1 MSDYR
6 SMWADLGLNLEAHD
20 ALLGVLSTVYQD
32 LYLKQ
37 PNRPA
42 GMGYFDFVVSEVHGL
57 RVKELVDHRAQGG
70 KVFGAFCVYV
80 PEEIILAA
88 GGICVGL
95 CGGAEISIP
104 AAEEVLPRNLC
115 ALIKSSFGFKL
126 AGLCPYIEVCDLV
139 VGETTCDG
147 KKKAWEL
154 LGEYVP
160 VYVLETPQRKEERD
174 YQLWFRELQAFKD
187 KVEEVTGRTVEPDAL
202 RNAVVLLNHRRAAL
216 ARLYQARQADPV
228 PISGLDA
235 LLIVQ
240 LSFFDDPARFTEK
253 LNVLCDELEER
264 VRKGE
269 GVFEKGTPRLMLA
282 GTPMAIPNW
291 KLHALIEGAGAT
303 VVCEES
309 CTGTRLITNPTE
321 ITANGLE
328 AQIEAIGRRQM
339 EVHCACFTPNEERLD
354 DIIRLARA
362 HRADGVI
369 VHNLLFCQPFNIE
382 GVKVEKALEREG
394 IPALRLETD
403 YSQEDLGQL
412 QTRLEAF
419 LEVIGK

>member
-1 MSDYR
+1 
-6 SMWADLGLNLEAHD
+6 MWADLGLNLEAHD
-20 ALLGVLSTVYQD
+20 ALLETLSAVYQD
-32 LYLKQ
+32 LYMNQ
-37 PNRPA
+37 PNRPQ
-42 GMGYFDFVVSEVHGL
+42 GMNYFDFVVSEVHGL

-70 KVFGAFCVYV
+70 TVFGAFCVYV

-115 ALIKSSFGFKL
+115 ALIKSSFGFKR
-126 AGLCPYIEVCDLV
+126 AGLCPYLEVCDLV

-147 KKKAWEL
+147 KKKTWEL

-202 RNAVVLLNHRRAAL
+202 REAVVLLNHRRAAL
-216 ARLYQARQADPV
+216 QRLYQARQADPV
-228 PISGLDA
+228 PLSGLDA

-269 GVFEKGTPRLMLA
+269 GVFGKGTPRLMLA

-291 KLHALIEGAGAT
+291 KFHALIEGAGAA

-321 ITANGLE
+321 IPANGLE
-328 AQIEAIGRRQM
+328 AQIEAIGRRLM
-339 EVHCACFTPNEERLD
+339 EVHCACFTPNEERID

-362 HRADGVI
+362 HQADGVI

-382 GVKVEKALEREG
+382 GVKVEKALEKEG

-403 YSQEDLGQL
+403 YGQEDLGQL

-419 LEVIGK
+419 LEVVGE

>member
-1 MSDYR
+1 MADYHT
-6 SMWADLGLNLEAHD
+6 MWAELGLNLEAHD
-20 ALLGVLSTVYQD
+20 ALLGVLSTVYQG

-70 KVFGAFCVYV
+70 KVFGAYCVYV

-95 CGGAEISIP
+95 CGGAEVSIP
-104 AAEEVLPRNLC
+104 AAEGILARNLC
-115 ALIKSSFGFKL
+115 ALIKSSVGFKL

-160 VYVLETPQRKEERD
+160 MYVMELPQRKEEQD
-174 YQLWFRELQAFKD
+174 YQLWFRELRAFKE
-187 KVEEVTGRTVEPDAL
+187 KVEEVTGRTVEPEAL
-202 RNAVVLLNHRRAAL
+202 REAVVKLNARREAL
-216 ARLYQARQADPV
+216 RRLFKARQADPV

-240 LSFFDDPARFTEK
+240 LSFFDDPVRFTQQV
-253 LNVLCDELEER
+253 NALCDELEER
-264 VRKGE
+264 VARGE
-269 GVFEKGTPRLMLA
+269 GVCKQGTPRLLLA

-291 KLHALIEGAGAT
+291 KLHALIEGAGAV

-309 CTGTRLITNPTE
+309 CTGTRLLTSPTE
-321 ITANGLE
+321 VIVNGLE
-328 AQIEAIGRRQM
+328 AQMEAIGRRQM
-339 EVHCACFTPNEERLD
+339 EVHCACFTPNNERID
-354 DIIRLARA
+354 DILCLARE

-369 VHNLLFCQPFNIE
+369 IHNLQFCQPFNIE
-382 GVKVEKALEREG
+382 GFKVERALEKAG
-394 IPALRLETD
+394 IPSLRLETD
-403 YSQEDLGQL
+403 YSREDMGPL

-419 LEVIGK
+419 LEVLRK